1 MSRENAVHQP
11 IDSAIVRPF
20 VIGVAGGTCSGKTTV
35 AERLVEVIG
44 SEHLALIRQD
54 AYYIERSHQPFDVRA
69 AANYDHPDA
78 FEWPLMTEQLTA
90 LIHGQTIHVPI
101 YDYADHNRSTAVET
115 VTPTK
120 IVVFEGILALI
131 EPQLRDLFDLKI
143 FVDTPADI
151 RLTRRLQ
158 RDITDRGRTHDSVI
172 AQYLATVRPSHEF
185 FIEPSKRFADVIFPE
200 GGQNDAAVDVLV
212 ARIREL
218 LA

>member
-1 MSRENAVHQP
+1 MSRENATK
-11 IDSAIVRPF
+11 PF

-35 AERLVEVIG
+35 AERLVDVIG
-44 SEHLALIRQD
+44 SDNLALIRQD
-54 AYYIERSHQPFDVRA
+54 AYYIDRTHEAFEVRA

-78 FEWPLMTEQLTA
+78 FEWPLMIKQLTD
-90 LIHGQTIHVPI
+90 LIAGQTIKVPI
-101 YDYADHNRSTAVET
+101 YDYPDHNRSKEVE
-115 VTPTK
+115 VIHPTK

-131 EPQLRDLFDLKI
+131 DPALRELFDLKI

-185 FIEPSKRFADVIFPE
+185 FIEPSKRFADLIFPE
-200 GGQNDAAVDVLV
+200 GGQNDAAFNVLV
-212 ARIREL
+212 ARIREVL
-218 LA
+218 R

>member
-1 MSRENAVHQP
+1 MSRENATK
-11 IDSAIVRPF
+11 PF

-44 SEHLALIRQD
+44 SDNLSLIRQD
-54 AYYIERSHQPFDVRA
+54 AYYIDR
-69 AANYDHPDA
+69 
-78 FEWPLMTEQLTA
+78 T
-90 LIHGQTIHVPI
+90 GQTIEVPV
-101 YDYADHNRSTAVET
+101 YDYPDHNRSKEVE
-115 VTPTK
+115 VVRPTK

-131 EPQLRDLFDLKI
+131 DPALRELFDLKI

-185 FIEPSKRFADVIFPE
+185 FVEPSKRFADLIFPE
-200 GGQNDAAVDVLV
+200 GGQNDAAFDVLV
-212 ARIREL
+212 ARIREVL
-218 LA
+218 S

>member
-1 MSRENAVHQP
+1 MSRENATK
-11 IDSAIVRPF
+11 PF

-44 SEHLALIRQD
+44 SDNLSLIRQD
-54 AYYIERSHQPFDVRA
+54 AYYIDRTDQAFEVRA

-78 FEWPLMTEQLTA
+78 FEWPLMIKQLTD
-90 LIHGQTIHVPI
+90 LIAGQTIEVPV
-101 YDYADHNRSTAVET
+101 YDYPDHNRSKEVE
-115 VTPTK
+115 VVRPTK

-131 EPQLRDLFDLKI
+131 DPALRELFDLKI

-172 AQYLATVRPSHEF
+172 AHYLATVRPSHEF
-185 FIEPSKRFADVIFPE
+185 FVEPSKRFADLIFPE
-200 GGQNDAAVDVLV
+200 GGQNDAAFDVLV
-212 ARIREL
+212 ARIREVL
-218 LA
+218 S